1 MNNFNHNN
9 FYYINENNNHQNI
22 KNKSSI
28 INNRYNDL
36 DNINIINKDEDIE
49 DIINIYNNNMTN
61 NYNNKSAN
69 ENIIF
74 NKNDENELIEK
85 IQKLKE
91 KLKQEKEKVNNNENT
106 INILTKLQKQNI
118 QKNINLSLDFNKV
131 ENEIKFKYKKNEEE
145 IMDTQIKR
153 EKIYENNIH
162 EINKEINII
171 ENENREINREI
182 NNIKYKNKYLETKF
196 NVIKGNLNKELIQ
209 KISEFEKLSEK
220 MELLQKGI
228 INKEEFYEKKI
239 KELNSKYIQL
249 KEINNNK
256 DNVKARNNKKIFNT
270 KKFFKTYNNFNSKW
284 KNDNNNI
291 NDILYL
297 REQIQIL
304 QNKAFKLTRILSL
317 KLEENEV
324 LSNEKSNLKQKIEN
338 NKNKSKNIENN
349 NENKII
355 EIKKIINNYKN
366 EISKMKLD
374 LDNKNVEHK
383 LKINEIII
391 SYEKKLKIL
400 IENLNN
406 LKKLKNDCFQI
417 SGDL

>member
-9 FYYINENNNHQNI
+9 FHYINENNNHQNI

-36 DNINIINKDEDIE
+36 DNDLDNINKDEDIE

-153 EKIYENNIH
+153 EKIYENNIN
-162 EINKEINII
+162 EIKKEINII
-171 ENENREINREI
+171 ENENREIYREI

-196 NVIKGNLNKELIQ
+196 NMIKGNLNKELIQ
-209 KISEFEKLSEK
+209 KISEFEKLHEE

-256 DNVKARNNKKIFNT
+256 YQIIKSNLIKINNNKDNVKTRNNKKIFNT

-324 LSNEKSNLKQKIEN
+324 LSNEKSNLKKKIEN
-338 NKNKSKNIENN
+338 NK
-349 NENKII
+349 
-355 EIKKIINNYKN
+355 KKK
-366 EISKMKLD
+366 
-374 LDNKNVEHK
+374 
-383 LKINEIII
+383 
-391 SYEKKLKIL
+391 
-400 IENLNN
+400 
-406 LKKLKNDCFQI
+406 
-417 SGDL
+417 